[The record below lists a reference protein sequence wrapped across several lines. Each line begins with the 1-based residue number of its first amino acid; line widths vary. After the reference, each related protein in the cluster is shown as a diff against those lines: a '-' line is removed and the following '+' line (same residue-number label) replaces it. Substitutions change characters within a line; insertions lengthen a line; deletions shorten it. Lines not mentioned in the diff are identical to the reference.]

1 MVAKK
6 STGKRTSKKLGVKR
20 ETLKDLSLGSKA
32 KEVKGGSLIDCAT
45 RARQTGVT
53 K

>member
-6 STGKRTSKKLGVKR
+6 STSKQTSKKLSLKKQ
-20 ETLKDLSLGSKA
+20 TLKDLNAGSKA
-32 KEVKGGSLIDCAT
+32 KEVKGGSLINCQT
-45 RARQTGVT
+45 RV